1 MNSYYITMHIM
12 PCGRFIGA

>member
-1 MNSYYITMHIM
+1 MNSYCITMHIM